1 MKKNLTFLMGIAV
14 FVLFFANPAFSQF
27 RLNLGPSIGTNFNI
41 HTGSDLPQ
49 SGNGFGLVIGG
60 QADMNF
66 TPTIG
71 LMANMQFYDNRS
83 GSYTQTS
90 SNQYTDNQTGAPVTS
105 TVTQDNSSSIAY
117 FALEALFKVN
127 LKNNNLFFFAGP
139 SVGFNVEGSY
149 DQTTTETFPAGYQNN
164 NTSNSS
170 KGSLQNMNARFELKF
185 GGGYDIPT
193 SAGMFITPQ
202 VSFGYGL
209 TNVVQDVNWKILTI
223 QALVTVKFNVI

>member
-1 MKKNLTFLMGIAV
+1 MQQENFQDKILKKSLK
-14 FVLFFANPAFSQF
+14 
-27 RLNLGPSIGTNFNI
+27 LNL
-41 HTGSDLPQ
+41 
-49 SGNGFGLVIGG
+49 
-60 QADMNF
+60 
-66 TPTIG
+66 
-71 LMANMQFYDNRS
+71 
-83 GSYTQTS
+83 
-90 SNQYTDNQTGAPVTS
+90 
-105 TVTQDNSSSIAY
+105 
-117 FALEALFKVN
+117 
-127 LKNNNLFFFAGP
+127 GP

-170 KGSLQNMNARFELKF
+170 KGFLQNMNARFELKF

>member
-1 MKKNLTFLMGIAV
+1 MRKSLLFLTGIAA
-14 FVLFFANPAFSQF
+14 FILLFANPAFSQF
-27 RLNLGPSIGTNFNI
+27 RLNLGPSVGTNFNI

-49 SGNGFGLVIGG
+49 SGNGFGFVIGG

-71 LMANMQFYDNRS
+71 LIANMQFYDNRS
-83 GSYTQTS
+83 GSFTQTS
-90 SNQYTDNQTGAPVTS
+90 SNQYQDQNGNPVTS
-105 TVTQDNSSSIAY
+105 TVSTDNSASVAY
-117 FALEALFKVN
+117 FELEALFKIG

-139 SVGFNVEGSY
+139 SVGFNVQGSY
-149 DQTTTETFPAGYQNN
+149 DQTTTETFPAPYQSN

-170 KGSLQNMNARFELKF
+170 KGSIQNMNARFELKF

-193 SAGMFITPQ
+193 GTGMFITPQ

-209 TNVVQDVNWKILTI
+209 TNVEQDVNWKILTI